1 MAWVIGL
8 VGAGVEM
15 YGSGQSG
22 RAESKEASRQ
32 AFKEGLQKKSMEA
45 MKRDEIRKT
54 VGTQRANYAASGVAT
69 DSGSVMEVIAETYYK
84 GAEDIANIRAGNT
97 SSDLISYARNRAASR
112 NFQSAG
118 SMLTSF
124 AKASDSYSEW
134 STRRSSS
141 RTNTSR
147 NNTSE
152 E

>member
-8 VGAGVEM
+8 VGAGVSA
-15 YGSGQSG
+15 YGSGQAG
-22 RAESKEASRQ
+22 RAEAKEASRQ

-97 SSDLISYARNRAASR
+97 SSDMMRYARNRAEAR
-112 NFQSAG
+112 NYETTS
-118 SMLTSF
+118 SLLTSF
-124 AKASDSYSEW
+124 AKAYDSYKG
-134 STRRSSS
+134 
-141 RTNTSR
+141 
-147 NNTSE
+147 
-152 E
+152 